1 MLETLSWFWDVFWN
15 VFKVVFGLGF
25 VIFIHE
31 LGHFLIAK
39 WNGVKVEKFSIGFGP
54 TLMGFKRGETEY
66 VIAAVPL
73 GGFVKMLGEE
83 PADEASKST
92 DPRAYSNKSVGARM
106 AIISA
111 GVIMNV
117 ILGLG
122 CFVYAYG
129 QGMVVMPAMVGGVE
143 PASPAYDAGM
153 RAGDEIVAIDGRGD
167 LSWDSMTL
175 KVVLSGQGQALR
187 FEVKRPEHE
196 DLVGLDIQPRREA
209 GSDRPT
215 IGVRPG
221 MSLNLGI
228 LSLPAGMKNP
238 PEYPQ
243 AEATEDTHPVDTLV
257 SVGPSGQEPTPVQD
271 IGQYHRL
278 LARFHKQPLVHV
290 IERREWTEDAPVK
303 VLNRFDVT
311 FPPANFVDFGFRMT
325 FERIAAVRKD
335 SPADRAGFRKGDQI
349 VKVGGRD
356 DVDPIRLP
364 SICYDNAGK
373 PMTIE
378 VERTAADGS
387 KTSQTLTVIPEDTPP
402 WTDKRP
408 PWTELPT
415 SSDVLDVA
423 GLGLCYA
430 IRPHI
435 AAVAP
440 GSPAARAGLKAGDV
454 ISAVTI
460 APPRFVEVVKLKGS
474 KTETPAP
481 KPQTITFDEASPAW
495 IKAFWTLQYSSD
507 TTVSMI
513 VNKGSKPIAIKA
525 EPDDLTWFFPSRGLV
540 FLPLVQKLP
549 PQSMAAALRRGW
561 DDTIENILSIY
572 GTIRSLVLG
581 RLGPRGLAG
590 PIRIVGFAY
599 RTARSSMNDLIHFLG
614 ILSINLA
621 VINFLPIP
629 PLDGGQMLFLMA
641 EKIRGRP
648 LPESALGA
656 GVAVGLVLV
665 VCLMIFVL
673 FQDVLWSIE
682 NWKGL

>member
-1 MLETLSWFWDVFWN
+1 MLETLSWFWN
-15 VFKVVFGLGF
+15 VFKVAFGLGF

-54 TLMGFKRGETEY
+54 TLLGFKRGETEY
-66 VIAAVPL
+66 VLAAVPL

-83 PADEASKST
+83 PSDEASKST
-92 DPRAYSNKSVGARM
+92 DPGAYNNKSVGARM

-129 QGMVVMPAMVGGVE
+129 QGMVEMPAKVGGVE
-143 PASPAYDAGM
+143 PASPAYDAGV

-167 LSWDSMTL
+167 LSWNSMTL
-175 KVVLSGQGQALR
+175 KVVLSGHGQALHFDVR
-187 FEVKRPEHE
+187 RPDHE
-196 DLVGLDIQPRREA
+196 GLIGVEIQPRRET

-215 IGVRPG
+215 IGVLPG
-221 MSLNLGI
+221 TSLNVGL
-228 LSLPAGMKNP
+228 LLLPASMKNP

-243 AEATEDTHPVDTLV
+243 AEATEEMGPVDTLV
-257 SVGPSGQEPTPVQD
+257 AVGPPGHDPTPVDD
-271 IGQYHRL
+271 IRQYHGL
-278 LARFHKQPLVHV
+278 LARFRDQPLVHV
-290 IERREWTEDAPVK
+290 IERREGTVDAPGK

-325 FERIAAVRKD
+325 FEPIAAIRKD
-335 SPADRAGFRKGDQI
+335 SPADRAGFRKGDRI
-349 VKVGGRD
+349 LKVAGRD
-356 DVDPIRLP
+356 DVDPVRLP
-364 SICYDNAGK
+364 SLCHDNAGR
-373 PMTIE
+373 PMTFE
-378 VERTAADGS
+378 VERTAAGGS
-387 KTSQTLTVIPEDTPP
+387 TTSHTLTVTPDDTPP

-408 PWTELPT
+408 PWTDMPG
-415 SSDVLDVA
+415 SSVALDVP

-430 IRPHI
+430 VRPHI
-435 AAVAP
+435 AAVTAD
-440 GSPAARAGLKAGDV
+440 SPAARAGLKAGDV

-460 APPRFVEVVKLKGS
+460 APPRFVEIARVKGS

-481 KPQTITFDEASPAW
+481 KPETITFDEASPAW
-495 IKAFWTLQYSSD
+495 IKAFWNLQYSSD

-513 VNKGSKPIAIKA
+513 VNKGSKPIEIKA
-525 EPDDLTWFFPSRGLV
+525 EPDRDWYFPSRGLV
-540 FLPLVQKLP
+540 FMHLIQKLP

-561 DDTIENILSIY
+561 DDTIESILSIY
-572 GTIRSLVLG
+572 GTIRNLVLG

-590 PIRIVGFAY
+590 PIRIVGIAY
-599 RTARSSMNDLIHFLG
+599 STARSSMNELIHFLG

-656 GVAVGLVLV
+656 GIVVGLVLV
-665 VCLMIFVL
+665 VCLMVFVL

-682 NWKGL
+682 NWKGF

>member
-1 MLETLSWFWDVFWN
+1 MLETLSWFWN
-15 VFKVVFGLGF
+15 VFKVAFGLGF

-54 TLMGFKRGETEY
+54 TLVGFKRGETEY
-66 VIAAVPL
+66 VLAAVPL

-83 PADEASKST
+83 PSDEASKST
-92 DPRAYSNKSVGARM
+92 DPGAYNNKSVGARM

-129 QGMVVMPAMVGGVE
+129 QGMVEMPAKVGGVE
-143 PASPAYDAGM
+143 PASPAYDAGV

-167 LSWDSMTL
+167 LSWNSMTL
-175 KVVLSGQGQALR
+175 KVVLSGHGQALHFDVR
-187 FEVKRPEHE
+187 RPDHE
-196 DLVGLDIQPRREA
+196 GLIGVEIQPRRET

-215 IGVRPG
+215 IGVLPG
-221 MSLNLGI
+221 TSLNVGL
-228 LSLPAGMKNP
+228 LLLPASMKNP

-243 AEATEDTHPVDTLV
+243 AEATEEMGPVDTLV
-257 SVGPSGQEPTPVQD
+257 AVGPPGHDPTPVDD
-271 IGQYHRL
+271 IRQYHGL
-278 LARFHKQPLVHV
+278 LARCRDQALVHV
-290 IERREWTEDAPVK
+290 IERREGTVDAPGK

-325 FERIAAVRKD
+325 FEPIAAIRKD
-335 SPADRAGFRKGDQI
+335 SPADRAGFRKGDRI
-349 VKVGGRD
+349 LKVAGK
-356 DVDPIRLP
+356 DVDPVRLP
-364 SICYDNAGK
+364 SLCHDNAGR
-373 PMTIE
+373 PMTFE
-378 VERTAADGS
+378 VERTAAGGS
-387 KTSQTLTVIPEDTPP
+387 TTSHTLTVTPDDTPP

-408 PWTELPT
+408 PWTDMPG
-415 SSDVLDVA
+415 SSVALDVP

-430 IRPHI
+430 VRPHI
-435 AAVAP
+435 AAVTAD
-440 GSPAARAGLKAGDV
+440 SPAARAGLKAGDV

-460 APPRFVEVVKLKGS
+460 APPRFVEIARVKGS

-481 KPQTITFDEASPAW
+481 KPETITFDEASPAW
-495 IKAFWTLQYSSD
+495 IKAFWNLQYSSD

-513 VNKGSKPIAIKA
+513 VNKGSKPIEIKA
-525 EPDDLTWFFPSRGLV
+525 EPDPDWYFPSRGLV
-540 FLPLVQKLP
+540 FMHLIQKLP

-561 DDTIENILSIY
+561 DDTIESILSIY
-572 GTIRSLVLG
+572 GTIRNLVLG

-590 PIRIVGFAY
+590 PIRIVGIAY
-599 RTARSSMNDLIHFLG
+599 STARSSMNELIHFLG

-656 GVAVGLVLV
+656 GIVVGLVLV
-665 VCLMIFVL
+665 VCLMVFVL

-682 NWKGL
+682 NWKGF

>member
-1 MLETLSWFWDVFWN
+1 MLETLSWFWN
-15 VFKVVFGLGF
+15 VVNILKVVFGLGF

-31 LGHFLIAK
+31 LGHFVLAK

-54 TLMGFKRGETEY
+54 TLLGFKRGETEY

-129 QGMVVMPAMVGGVE
+129 QGMVEMPAKVGGVE

-153 RAGDEIVAIDGRGD
+153 RNGDEIVAIDGRGD
-167 LSWDSMTL
+167 LSWNSMTF
-175 KVVLSGQGQALR
+175 KVVLSGQGQALH

-196 DLVGLDIQPRREA
+196 GLVGLDIQPRRET

-215 IGVRPG
+215 IGVHSSS
-221 MSLNLGI
+221 SLNVGL
-228 LSLPAGMKNP
+228 LVLPAGMKNP
-238 PEYPQ
+238 PDYPQ
-243 AEATEDTHPVDTLV
+243 AEATEDMGPIDTLV
-257 SVGPSGQEPTPVQD
+257 AVGPPGQEPTPVED
-271 IGQYHRL
+271 IRQYHGL
-278 LARFHKQPLVHV
+278 LARFQNQPLVHV
-290 IERREWTEDAPVK
+290 IERREGTVDAPGK
-303 VLNRFDVT
+303 LLNRFEIT
-311 FPPANFVDFGFRMT
+311 FPPANFVDFGLRLS
-325 FERIAAVRKD
+325 FEPIAAIRKD

-349 VKVGGRD
+349 VKVEGSD
-356 DVDPIRLP
+356 DIDPVRLP
-364 SICYDNAGK
+364 SRCYENAGK
-373 PMTIE
+373 PMTFE
-378 VERTAADGS
+378 VERMADEVERMADGS
-387 KTSQTLTVIPEDTPP
+387 KTSRTLTVTPDDTPP
-402 WTDKRP
+402 WTDMP
-408 PWTELPT
+408 VA
-415 SSDVLDVA
+415 SDALDVP

-460 APPRFVEVVKLKGS
+460 APPRYVEIAKVKGS
-474 KTETPAP
+474 KSGTPAP
-481 KPQTITFDEASPAW
+481 KPETISFDEASPAW
-495 IKAFWTLQYSSD
+495 IKALWNLQYSSD
-507 TTVSMI
+507 TAVSMV
-513 VNKGSKPIAIKA
+513 VNKSSRPIEIKA
-525 EPDDLTWFFPSRGLV
+525 EPDPNWSFPSRGLV
-540 FLPLVQKLP
+540 FIPQVQKLP
-549 PQSMAAALRRGW
+549 PQSIAAALRRGW
-561 DDTIENILSIY
+561 DDTIENIFSIY
-572 GTIRSLVLG
+572 GTIRNLVLG

-590 PIRIVGFAY
+590 PIRIVGIAY
-599 RTARSSMNDLIHFLG
+599 KTARSSMNELIKFLG
-614 ILSINLA
+614 FLSINLA

-656 GVAVGLVLV
+656 GIVVGLVLV

-682 NWKGL
+682 NWKGF

>member
-1 MLETLSWFWDVFWN
+1 MLETLSWFWTGVN
-15 VFKVVFGLGF
+15 ILKVAFGLGF

-31 LGHFLIAK
+31 LGHFVLAK

-54 TLMGFKRGETEY
+54 TLMGFQRGETEY

-129 QGMVVMPAMVGGVE
+129 QGMVEMPAKVGGVE

-153 RAGDEIVAIDGRGD
+153 RPGDEIVAIDGRGD
-167 LSWDSMTL
+167 LSFNSMSF
-175 KVVLSGQGQALR
+175 KVVLSGQGQVLN
-187 FEVKRPEHE
+187 FEVKRPGHE
-196 DLVGLDIQPRREA
+196 GLVGLDIQPRRET

-215 IGVRPG
+215 IGVHSSP
-221 MSLNLGI
+221 SLNVGI
-228 LSLPAGMKNP
+228 LPGLNAGLLILPAGMKNP

-243 AEATEDTHPVDTLV
+243 FEATEEMGPIDTLV
-257 SVGPSGQEPTPVQD
+257 AVGPPGRDPTPVED
-271 IGQYHRL
+271 IHQYHGL
-278 LARFHKQPLVHV
+278 LARFRNEPLVHV
-290 IERREWTEDAPVK
+290 FERHEGTVDAPGK
-303 VLNRFDVT
+303 LLNRFEIT
-311 FPPANFVDFGFRMT
+311 CPPANFVDFGLRLGC
-325 FERIAAVRKD
+325 EPIAAIRKD

-349 VKVGGRD
+349 VKVDGEP
-356 DVDPIRLP
+356 VDPVRLP
-364 SICYDNAGK
+364 SICYQKAGK
-373 PMTIE
+373 PMTFD
-378 VERTAADGS
+378 VERIADGS
-387 KTSQTLTVIPEDTPP
+387 KTSHTLTVTPDDTSP
-402 WTDKRP
+402 WTDMP
-408 PWTELPT
+408 VA
-415 SSDVLDVA
+415 SDALDVP
-423 GLGLCYA
+423 GLGLCYV
-430 IRPHI
+430 IRPHV

-440 GSPAARAGLKAGDV
+440 GSSAARAELKAGDV
-454 ISAVTI
+454 ISSLTI
-460 APPRFVEVVKLKGS
+460 APPRYVEIARLMGTKSG
-474 KTETPAP
+474 TPAP
-481 KPQTITFDEASPAW
+481 KPQTNSFDEASPAW
-495 IKAFWTLQYSSD
+495 IKAFWDLQFSSD
-507 TTVSMI
+507 TTVSMV
-513 VNKGSKPIAIKA
+513 VNKGSKPIEIKA
-525 EPDDLTWFFPSRGLV
+525 EPDPEWFLPSRGLV

-549 PQSMAAALRRGW
+549 PLSIAAALRRGW
-561 DDTIENILSIY
+561 DDTIENIFSIY

-590 PIRIVGFAY
+590 PIRIVGIAY
-599 RTARSSMNDLIHFLG
+599 RTARSSMNELIKFLG
-614 ILSINLA
+614 FLSINLA

-629 PLDGGQMLFLMA
+629 PLDGGQMLFLIA

-656 GVAVGLVLV
+656 GIVVGVVMV

-673 FQDVLWSIE
+673 FQDVLWSI
-682 NWKGL
+682 GL

>member
-1 MLETLSWFWDVFWN
+1 MLETLSWFWN
-15 VFKVVFGLGF
+15 VFKVAFGLGF

-54 TLMGFKRGETEY
+54 TLLGFKRGETEY
-66 VIAAVPL
+66 VLAAVPL

-92 DPRAYSNKSVGARM
+92 DPGAYNNKSVGARM

-129 QGMVVMPAMVGGVE
+129 QGMVEMPAKVGGVE
-143 PASPAYDAGM
+143 PASPAYDAGV

-167 LSWDSMTL
+167 LSWNSMTL
-175 KVVLSGQGQALR
+175 KVVLSGHGQALHFDVR
-187 FEVKRPEHE
+187 RPDHE
-196 DLVGLDIQPRREA
+196 GLIGLEIQPRRETGA
-209 GSDRPT
+209 DRPT
-215 IGVRPG
+215 IGVHNST
-221 MSLNLGI
+221 SLNLG
-228 LSLPAGMKNP
+228 LLLLPAGMKNP
-238 PEYPQ
+238 PEYAQ
-243 AEATEDTHPVDTLV
+243 SEATEDMRPVDTLV
-257 SVGPSGQEPTPVQD
+257 AVGPPGHDPTPVAD
-271 IGQYHRL
+271 ISQYHRL
-278 LARFHKQPLVHV
+278 LARFRDQPLVHV
-290 IERREWTEDAPVK
+290 IERREGTEDAPGK

-311 FPPANFVDFGFRMT
+311 FTPANFVDFGFRMT
-325 FERIAAVRKD
+325 FEPIAAIRKD
-335 SPADRAGFRKGDQI
+335 SPADRAGFRKGDRI

-356 DVDPIRLP
+356 DPDPLRLP
-364 SICYDNAGK
+364 SLCYDNAGK
-373 PMTIE
+373 PMTFE
-378 VERTAADGS
+378 VERTAAAGS
-387 KTSQTLTVIPEDTPP
+387 TTSHTLTVTPDDTPP
-402 WTDKRP
+402 WTDMP
-408 PWTELPT
+408 G
-415 SSDVLDVA
+415 SSDALDVP

-430 IRPHI
+430 VRPHI

-440 GSPAARAGLKAGDV
+440 DSPAARAGLKAGDV

-460 APPRFVEVVKLKGS
+460 APPRFVEIARVKGS

-481 KPQTITFDEASPAW
+481 KPETITFDEASPAW
-495 IKAFWTLQYSSD
+495 IKAFWNLQYSSD

-513 VNKGSKPIAIKA
+513 VNKGSKPIEIKA
-525 EPDDLTWFFPSRGLV
+525 EPDPTWFFPSRGLV
-540 FLPLVQKLP
+540 LMRLIQKLP

-572 GTIRSLVLG
+572 GTIRNLMLG

-590 PIRIVGFAY
+590 PIWIVGIAY
-599 RTARSSMNDLIHFLG
+599 STARSSMNDLIHFLG

-656 GVAVGLVLV
+656 GIVVGLVLV
-665 VCLMIFVL
+665 VCLMLFVL

-682 NWKGL
+682 NWKGF

>member
-1 MLETLSWFWDVFWN
+1 MLETLSWFWN
-15 VFKVVFGLGF
+15 VFKVLFGLGF

-31 LGHFLIAK
+31 LGHFVLAK

-54 TLMGFKRGETEY
+54 TLLGFKRDETEY

-83 PADEASKST
+83 PADESSKST

-129 QGMVVMPAMVGGVE
+129 QGMVEMPAKVGGVE

-153 RAGDEIVAIDGRGD
+153 RNGDEIVAIDGRGD
-167 LSWDSMTL
+167 LSWNSMTF
-175 KVVLSGQGQALR
+175 KVVLSGQGQALH

-196 DLVGLDIQPRREA
+196 GLIGLDIQPRREA

-215 IGVRPG
+215 IGVHSSS
-221 MSLNLGI
+221 SLNVVL
-228 LSLPAGMKNP
+228 LVLPAGMKNP

-243 AEATEDTHPVDTLV
+243 AEVTEEMGLIDTLV
-257 SVGPSGQEPTPVQD
+257 AVGPPGHDPTPVAD
-271 IGQYHRL
+271 IRHYHGL
-278 LARFHKQPLVHV
+278 LARFRDQPLVHV
-290 IERREWTEDAPVK
+290 IERREGTVDAPGK
-303 VLNRFDVT
+303 LLNRFDIT
-311 FPPANFVDFGFRMT
+311 FPPASFVDFGVRLG
-325 FERIAAVRKD
+325 FEAIAAIRKD

-349 VKVGGRD
+349 VKVEGSD
-356 DVDPIRLP
+356 EIDPVRLP
-364 SICYDNAGK
+364 SRCYEKAGK
-373 PMTIE
+373 PMTFE

-387 KTSQTLTVIPEDTPP
+387 KTSHTLTVTPDDTPP
-402 WTDKRP
+402 WTDMP
-408 PWTELPT
+408 A
-415 SSDVLDVA
+415 SSDALDVP

-460 APPRFVEVVKLKGS
+460 APPHFVEIAKVKGS
-474 KTETPAP
+474 KSGTPAA
-481 KPQTITFDEASPAW
+481 KPETISFDEASPAW
-495 IKAFWTLQYSSD
+495 IKAFWNLQYCSD
-507 TTVSMI
+507 TTVSMV
-513 VNKGSKPIAIKA
+513 VNKGSKPIEIKA
-525 EPDDLTWFFPSRGLV
+525 EPGPDWFPSRGLV
-540 FLPLVQKLP
+540 FMPLVQKLP
-549 PQSMAAALRRGW
+549 PQSIAAALRRGW
-561 DDTIENILSIY
+561 DDTIENIFSIY
-572 GTIRSLVLG
+572 GTIRNLVLG

-590 PIRIVGFAY
+590 PIRIVGIAY
-599 RTARSSMNDLIHFLG
+599 KTARSSMNELIKFLG

-656 GVAVGLVLV
+656 GIVVGLVLV

-673 FQDVLWSIE
+673 FQDVVWSIE
-682 NWKGL
+682 NWKGF

>member
-1 MLETLSWFWDVFWN
+1 MESRCAGSPGGAMLETLSWFWN
-15 VFKVVFGLGF
+15 VVNFLKVAFGLGF

-31 LGHFLIAK
+31 LGHFVLAK

-54 TLMGFKRGETEY
+54 TLLGFKRGETEY

-129 QGMVVMPAMVGGVE
+129 QGMVEMPAKVGGVE

-153 RAGDEIVAIDGRGD
+153 RNGDEIVAIDGRGD
-167 LSWDSMTL
+167 LSWNSMTF
-175 KVVLSGQGQALR
+175 KVVLSGQGQALH

-196 DLVGLDIQPRREA
+196 GLVGP
-209 GSDRPT
+209 
-215 IGVRPG
+215 PG
-221 MSLNLGI
+221 H
-228 LSLPAGMKNP
+228 
-238 PEYPQ
+238 
-243 AEATEDTHPVDTLV
+243 D
-257 SVGPSGQEPTPVQD
+257 PTPVED
-271 IGQYHRL
+271 IRQYHGL
-278 LARFHKQPLVHV
+278 LARFQNQPLVHV
-290 IERREWTEDAPVK
+290 IERREGTVDAPGK
-303 VLNRFDVT
+303 LLNRFEIT
-311 FPPANFVDFGFRMT
+311 FPPAKFVDFGLRLS
-325 FERIAAVRKD
+325 FEPIAAIRKE

-349 VKVGGRD
+349 VKVEGSD
-356 DVDPIRLP
+356 NIDPVRLP
-364 SICYDNAGK
+364 SRCYENAGK
-373 PMTIE
+373 PMTFE
-378 VERTAADGS
+378 VERMADGS
-387 KTSQTLTVIPEDTPP
+387 KTSHTLTVTPDDTPP
-402 WTDKRP
+402 WTDMP
-408 PWTELPT
+408 AA
-415 SSDVLDVA
+415 SDALDVP

-460 APPRFVEVVKLKGS
+460 APLRYVEIAKVKGS
-474 KTETPAP
+474 KSGTPAP
-481 KPQTITFDEASPAW
+481 KPETISFDEASPAW
-495 IKAFWTLQYSSD
+495 IKAFWNLQYSSD
-507 TTVSMI
+507 TAVSMV
-513 VNKGSKPIAIKA
+513 VNKSSRPIEIKA
-525 EPDDLTWFFPSRGLV
+525 EPDPNWSFPSRGLV
-540 FLPLVQKLP
+540 FIPLVQKLP
-549 PQSMAAALRRGW
+549 PQSIAAALRRGW
-561 DDTIENILSIY
+561 DDTIENIFSIY
-572 GTIRSLVLG
+572 GTIRNLVLG
-581 RLGPRGLAG
+581 RLGPGWLAG
-590 PIRIVGFAY
+590 PIRIVGIAY
-599 RTARSSMNDLIHFLG
+599 KTARSSMNELIKFLG
-614 ILSINLA
+614 FLSINLA

-656 GVAVGLVLV
+656 GIVVGLVLV

-673 FQDVLWSIE
+673 FQDVVWSIE
-682 NWKGL
+682 NWKGF